1 MENKVR
7 MSFISIVSIIPKN
20 KVLMKL
26 KNLLS
31 FSLSCLCLIATA
43 QTVPT
48 GQRLKDINPA
58 VLVGAVLQ
66 TGNNDTKNV
75 LTANTPI
82 QNIFKREF
90 NLGQATCYP
99 AWDTW
104 KGLKTY
110 DFIEF
115 NKSVNWFVAN
125 NMPVVAHL
133 LAGQDTYFP
142 DWYKTATY
150 TVDELDS
157 ILEDYIRATITSN
170 NNFDK
175 VDYWNVVNE
184 SLRWNGTYYNTNA
197 TDPGCKLQNLGYEA
211 DLSGLAGTNKVLTQ
225 HPVYIRKAFEYA
237 RKYTNKKLELRDYG
251 AEFWGDAKTK
261 AFYQLAKHLKNSG
274 VPIDAVGLQCHLDIG
289 KTYDWSRL
297 KQTIQ
302 EFRKLGLEVYL
313 TEIDYADKLK
323 LWSPA
328 KAEIQR
334 EQYKLMIKAAVEGGI
349 QWICFWG
356 VRDNWNQFWLY
367 DNSPLLFA
375 NDLTTKTAYYGVQE
389 GLTLSTPLGIEAFD
403 RDSKSLQI
411 FPNPAKNSINFQ
423 IEESLAIDC
432 LVKIYNSN
440 GTLILEKKV
449 ASSNQNFQIVLP
461 NGLSAGMYIVN
472 VSLPNSEQN
481 WSSKLIIE

>member
-1 MENKVR
+1 
-7 MSFISIVSIIPKN
+7 
-20 KVLMKL
+20 MKL
-26 KNLLS
+26 KNLVSLTLS
-31 FSLSCLCLIATA
+31 TFCLIVSA
-43 QTVPT
+43 QTEPT
-48 GQRLKDINPA
+48 GQRLKDINAA
-58 VLVGAVLQ
+58 VLVGAALQ
-66 TGNNDTKNV
+66 TGYTDTKNV
-75 LTANTPI
+75 LTAGTPI

-110 DFIEF
+110 DFTEF

-150 TVDELDS
+150 TVAELDS

-175 VDYWNVVNE
+175 VEYWNVVNE

-197 TDPGCKLQNLGYEA
+197 TDPGCKLQNLGYET
-211 DLSGLAGTNKVLTQ
+211 DLSGLTGTDKVLLE

-251 AEFWGDAKTK
+251 AEFWGDKKTK
-261 AFYQLAKHLKNSG
+261 ALYQLAKHLKNSG
-274 VPIDAVGLQCHLDIG
+274 VPIDAIGLQCHFDMA
-289 KTYDWSRL
+289 KTYDWSRF
-297 KQTIQ
+297 KQTIH
-302 EFRKLGLEVYL
+302 EFKKLGLEVYI
-313 TEIDYADKLK
+313 TELDYADKLK
-323 LWSPA
+323 LWTPE

-334 EQYKLMIKAAVEGGI
+334 EQYKLMTKAAVEAGVK
-349 QWICFWG
+349 WICLWG

-375 NDLTTKTAYYGVQE
+375 NDLTTKSAYYGVQE
-389 GLTLSTPLGIEAFD
+389 GLLLGSALGTKKVEVGT
-403 RDSKSLQI
+403 KSLQI
-411 FPNPAKNSINFQ
+411 YPNPAKNTINFRL
-423 IEESLAIDC
+423 EESMADHCIFQL
-432 LVKIYNSN
+432 YNSN
-440 GTLILEKKV
+440 GSLIMEKTV
-449 ASSNQNFQIVLP
+449 DSSANVQIILP
-461 NGLSAGMYIVN
+461 TNLSAGIYLVN
-472 VSLPNSEQN
+472 VSSPISKQN
-481 WSSKLIIE
+481 RNSKLIVH